1 MHTVICP
8 VCWHEETFRAIQ
20 QGTEP
25 CHDDASSMRWQRPG
39 GWARVQIC
47 TMWDGGTGVVEPAAL
62 HSRRAWLLC
71 SSTQCCES
79 AILTAIA
86 MTLMR
91 RCLKMPCTLLRAG
104 RCEEE
109 A

>member
-1 MHTVICP
+1 
-8 VCWHEETFRAIQ
+8 
-20 QGTEP
+20 
-25 CHDDASSMRWQRPG
+25 
-39 GWARVQIC
+39 
-47 TMWDGGTGVVEPAAL
+47 
-62 HSRRAWLLC
+62 
-71 SSTQCCES
+71 
-79 AILTAIA
+79 

>member
-47 TMWDGGTGVVEPAAL
+47 TMWDGGYWRCGKCGIALPPHMAAVL
-62 HSRRAWLLC
+62 IDAVLRVSDPDSDSYDRNEK
-71 SSTQCCES
+71 TFED
-79 AILTAIA
+79 A
-86 MTLMR
+86 MHAAKGGPL
-91 RCLKMPCTLLRAG
+91 
-104 RCEEE
+104 
-109 A
+109 